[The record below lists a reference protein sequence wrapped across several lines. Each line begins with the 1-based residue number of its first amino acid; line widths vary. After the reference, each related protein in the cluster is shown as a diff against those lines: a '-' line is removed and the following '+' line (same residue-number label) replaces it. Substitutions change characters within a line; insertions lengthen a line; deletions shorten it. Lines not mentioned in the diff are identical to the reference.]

1 MSRLGEAKESST
13 QPREL
18 ERPAPNLLSPPPT
31 PQKRSLKA
39 QGELNLMDILD
50 QTRSS
55 PLK

>member
-1 MSRLGEAKESST
+1 MSRPGEAKESTT

-18 ERPAPNLLSPPPT
+18 ERPASNLLSPPPT

-39 QGELNLMDILD
+39 QGVLNLMDILD
-50 QTRSS
+50 QAKSS